1 MAKTYRIRPLLLT
14 KMEID
19 MGILLYRYRY
29 GEKFMSPAYCWYIE
43 GADQHILIDTATD
56 ADLATSYR
64 GFPAEKV
71 TTFEEALAGLGLKP
85 EDIDL
90 VIQTHLHWD
99 HCANT
104 AKCTNA
110 RVLVDETELH
120 FAFAPHPL
128 TGLSYRKELLK
139 DLNFV
144 LVDGYYEVAPGIELI
159 PAPGHS
165 PGTMAVAINTTKGK
179 AIITGFC
186 CVRENFYPPE
196 ELKKLMPVITPG
208 THTDTVAAYES
219 TLRIKGLADI
229 LIPIHDP
236 SYADVPS
243 IP

>member
-1 MAKTYRIRPLLLT
+1 MRTYRIRPLLLT

-43 GADQHILIDTATD
+43 DADQHILVDTSTD
-56 ADLATSYR
+56 AELATSYR

-71 TTFEEALAGLGLKP
+71 MSFEEALAGLGLKP
-85 EDIDL
+85 DDIDL

-104 AKCTNA
+104 ANCTNA
-110 RVLVDETELH
+110 RVLVNETELH
-120 FAFAPHPL
+120 FAFSPHPL
-128 TGLSYRKELLK
+128 TGLSYRTDLLK

-144 LVDGYYEVAPGIELI
+144 TINGYHEVAPGIEII

-165 PGTMAVAINTTKGK
+165 PGTQAVAINTEQGK
-179 AIITGFC
+179 AIISGFC
-186 CVRENFYPPE
+186 CVKENFYPPE

-208 THTDTVAAYES
+208 THTDILAAYES
-219 TLRIKGLADI
+219 TLRIKELADI

-236 SYADVPS
+236 SYADVTS

>member
-29 GEKFMSPAYCWYIE
+29 GEKFMSPTYSWYIE
-43 GADQHILIDTATD
+43 GADRHILIDTAAD
-56 ADLATSYR
+56 ADMATSYR

-71 TTFEEALAGLGLKP
+71 ATFEEALGSLGLKP
-85 EDIDL
+85 DDIDL

-110 RVLVDETELH
+110 RVLVNETELN

-128 TGLSYRKELLK
+128 TGLSYRKDLLK

-144 LVDGYYEVAPGIELI
+144 LIDGYYEVAPGIELI

-165 PGTMAVAINTTKGK
+165 PGTMAVAINTAKGK

-208 THTDTVAAYES
+208 THTDTMAAYQS

>member
-1 MAKTYRIRPLLLT
+1 MKTYRIRPLLLT
-14 KMEID
+14 RMEID
-19 MGILLYRYRY
+19 LGILLYRHRY

-43 GADQHILIDTATD
+43 DADQHILVDTSTD

-71 TTFEEALAGLGLKP
+71 MSFEEALAGLGIKP
-85 EDIDL
+85 DDIDL

-110 RVLVDETELH
+110 RVLVNETELH
-120 FAFAPHPL
+120 FAFSPHPL
-128 TGLSYRKELLK
+128 TGLSYRTDLLK
-139 DLNFV
+139 GLDFV
-144 LVDGYYEVAPGIELI
+144 PIDGYHEVAPGIEVI

-165 PGTMAVAINTTKGK
+165 PGTMAVAINTERGK

-196 ELKKLMPVITPG
+196 ELKKLMPIITPG
-208 THTDTVAAYES
+208 THTDILAAYES
-219 TLRIKGLADI
+219 TLRIKELADI

-236 SYADVPS
+236 SFADVPG

>member
-1 MAKTYRIRPLLLT
+1 MKTYRIRPLLLT
-14 KMEID
+14 RMEID
-19 MGILLYRYRY
+19 LGILLYRHRY

-43 GADQHILIDTATD
+43 DADQHILVDTSTD

-71 TTFEEALAGLGLKP
+71 MSFEEALAGLGIKP
-85 EDIDL
+85 DDIDL

-110 RVLVDETELH
+110 RVLVNETELH
-120 FAFAPHPL
+120 FAFSPHPL
-128 TGLSYRKELLK
+128 TGLSYRTDLLK
-139 DLNFV
+139 GLDFV
-144 LVDGYYEVAPGIELI
+144 PIDGYHEVAPGIEVI

-165 PGTMAVAINTTKGK
+165 PGTMAVAINTERGK

-196 ELKKLMPVITPG
+196 ELKKLMPIITPG
-208 THTDTVAAYES
+208 THTDILAAYES
-219 TLRIKGLADI
+219 TLRIKELADI

-236 SYADVPS
+236 SFADVPS